1 MTEGKRKNGRRRIKM
16 EMVLRIFMIVLG
28 IVLLGKTFVSLAK
41 RILTEHFGM
50 LWGFFSVVLI
60 LAGILLSPTEWGS
73 YISLRGL
80 ILVMITIFCVIEAA
94 WFISIQVSLLIR
106 KNQELAMQVSLLN
119 QENEQILAKIS
130 ELVSKAEETKE

>member
-1 MTEGKRKNGRRRIKM
+1 M
-16 EMVLRIFMIVLG
+16 EMILRIFMIVLG
-28 IVLLGKTFVSLAK
+28 IVLLGKTFASLAK

-80 ILVMITIFCVIEAA
+80 ILV

>member
-1 MTEGKRKNGRRRIKM
+1 
-16 EMVLRIFMIVLG
+16 
-28 IVLLGKTFVSLAK
+28 
-41 RILTEHFGM
+41 
-50 LWGFFSVVLI
+50 
-60 LAGILLSPTEWGS
+60 
-73 YISLRGL
+73 
-80 ILVMITIFCVIEAA
+80 MITIFCVIEAA

>member
-1 MTEGKRKNGRRRIKM
+1 M
-16 EMVLRIFMIVLG
+16 EMILRIFMIVLG
-28 IVLLGKTFVSLAK
+28 IVLLGKTFASLAK

-94 WFISIQVSLLIR
+94 WFISIQVSLL
-106 KNQELAMQVSLLN
+106 N